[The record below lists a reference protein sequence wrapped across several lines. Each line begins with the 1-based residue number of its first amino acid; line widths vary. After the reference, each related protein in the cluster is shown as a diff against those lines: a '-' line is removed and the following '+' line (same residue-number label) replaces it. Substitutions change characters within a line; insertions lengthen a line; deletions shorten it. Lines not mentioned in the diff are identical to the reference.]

1 MTVIDTKKNYF
12 LVRLDDSDNIF
23 SDNIFAFGTHKT
35 LTSPWGIP
43 VNQLGTKEKLI
54 EVLNCWKT
62 CIDFDNPEMI
72 EVETSFIK
80 TLEGI

>member
-12 LVRLDDSDNIF
+12 LVRFDDSDN
-23 SDNIFAFGTHKT
+23 SFAFGTHEM
-35 LTSPWGIP
+35 LTSPWGTP
-43 VNQLGTKEKLI
+43 VNQLGTKEELI
-54 EVLNCWKT
+54 ETLNHWKT
-62 CIDFDNPEMI
+62 DIDFDNPEMI

>member
-12 LVRLDDSDNIF
+12 LVRFDGSDN
-23 SDNIFAFGTHKT
+23 SFAFGTNEM

-43 VNQLGTKEKLI
+43 VNQLGTKEEIIKI
-54 EVLNCWKT
+54 LNYWKT
-62 CIDFDNPEMI
+62 DIDFDNPKMLEI
-72 EVETSFIK
+72 ENSFIK

>member
-12 LVRLDDSDNIF
+12 LVRFDDSDN
-23 SDNIFAFGTHKT
+23 NFAFGTHDM

-43 VNQLGTKEKLI
+43 VNQLGTREELI
-54 EVLNCWKT
+54 EILNYWKT
-62 CIDFDNPEMI
+62 DIDFDNPEMI

-80 TLEGI
+80 TLEEI

>member
-1 MTVIDTKKNYF
+1 MTVIDTKKSFF
-12 LVRLDDSDNIF
+12 LVRFDDSDN
-23 SDNIFAFGTHKT
+23 SFAFGTHEM

-62 CIDFDNPEMI
+62 DIDFDNPEMLEI
-72 EVETSFIK
+72 ENSFIK
-80 TLEGI
+80 TLEEI

>member
-12 LVRLDDSDNIF
+12 LVRFDDSDN
-23 SDNIFAFGTHKT
+23 SFAFGTHDM

-43 VNQLGTKEKLI
+43 VNQLSTKEELI
-54 EVLNCWKT
+54 EILNYWKT
-62 CIDFDNPEMI
+62 DIDFDNPEMI

-80 TLEGI
+80 TLEEI